1 MTQPIQFQLS
11 VQDTEASPEELQLI
25 LQTLAAELEN
35 QSAQVNSI
43 VSSEGI
49 TREMLT
55 KGETSGSI
63 LDVKIDLNA
72 LTSFGQWL
80 FDRLVGTPT
89 EVKFE
94 YEGVKFEFKG
104 RNDRD
109 RAAAMADFQA
119 FVTQLAAT
127 K

>member
-1 MTQPIQFQLS
+1 MTQPLQFQLS
-11 VQDTEASPEELQLI
+11 VQDAEATPEELQLI
-25 LQTLAAELEN
+25 LQTVAAELEN
-35 QSAQVNSI
+35 QSAEVEPI

-55 KGETSGSI
+55 KGDTSGSI

-72 LTSFGQWL
+72 LVGFGKWL
-80 FDRLVGTPT
+80 HDRLAGTPT
-89 EVKFE
+89 KIKFE
-94 YEGVKFEFKG
+94 YEGIKFEFEG

>member
-49 TREMLT
+49 TPEMLT
-55 KGETSGSI
+55 KGGTSGSL

-72 LTSFGQWL
+72 LTSFGSI
-80 FDRLVGTPT
+80 
-89 EVKFE
+89 
-94 YEGVKFEFKG
+94 
-104 RNDRD
+104 
-109 RAAAMADFQA
+109 AAAPASRIPLPA
-119 FVTQLAAT
+119 
-127 K
+127 

>member
-11 VQDTEASPEELQLI
+11 VQDTDATPEELQLI
-25 LQTLAAELEN
+25 LQTVAAELEN
-35 QSAQVNSI
+35 QDVAVEPI
-43 VSSEGI
+43 VSSEVV
-49 TREMLT
+49 TPEMLT
-55 KGETSGSI
+55 KGDTSGSI

-72 LTSFGQWL
+72 LKIFGTWL
-80 FDRLVGTPT
+80 YDRLVGTPT

-104 RNDRD
+104 RNDSD
-109 RAAAMADFQA
+109 RAAAMADFEA
-119 FVTQLAAT
+119 FIAKLAAT

>member
-11 VQDTEASPEELQLI
+11 VQDTDATPEELQLI
-25 LQTLAAELEN
+25 LQTVAAELEN
-35 QSAQVNSI
+35 QDAAVEPI
-43 VSSEGI
+43 VSSEVV
-49 TREMLT
+49 TPEMLT

-72 LTSFGQWL
+72 VKSFGQWL

-104 RNDRD
+104 RNDSD
-109 RAAAMADFQA
+109 RAAAMADFEA
-119 FVTQLAAT
+119 FIAKLAAT

>member
-1 MTQPIQFQLS
+1 MTQPLQFQLS
-11 VQDTEASPEELQLI
+11 VQDAEATTEELQLI

-35 QSAQVNSI
+35 QSAEVEPI
-43 VSSEGI
+43 VSSEEV
-49 TREMLT
+49 TPEMLT
-55 KGETSGSI
+55 KGESSSSI

-72 LTSFGQWL
+72 IKIFGQWL

-104 RNDRD
+104 RNDSD
-109 RAAAMADFQA
+109 RAAAMADFQDFIA
-119 FVTQLAAT
+119 KLATT

>member
-49 TREMLT
+49 TPEMLT
-55 KGETSGSI
+55 KGGTSGSL